1 VALLLPAVQA
11 ARESAR
17 RTQCSNK
24 LKQLAAIV
32 QLISAAAIAALPNE
46 TYFPPPEGSG
56 GWRSLV
62 TANEAPAPDQKARIR
77 EQAGLDWDRLNDAWA
92 YSKNLGGP
100 SSVVI
105 VRHGWIAG
113 EWYTDQNKRGI
124 ASCTKSL
131 TALAVAKACELSAAG
146 KFAKRISFDEPA
158 WKHLPAS
165 WAEAEPQRKAILLRH
180 MLTMSSGLDPY
191 DGPYG
196 DDYGDII
203 FARRVEAEPGK
214 VWAYNSAPVDLLSLV
229 VEDVTGKIM
238 GEFFNEQIAR
248 PIGAAPVEF
257 PKFRGHSGGSG
268 GVQGGARVA
277 TRDLARIGYL
287 LLQDGRWRDASGD
300 KHVFSP
306 ETAKRITRWAPEL
319 EAASSRAVQLGSAGK
334 EGAQLDYGFL
344 FWTNRTQV
352 RLGKQVPADAFY
364 MSGWGKQI
372 CCVIPSLDMVI
383 VRLGPKRELNEIQ
396 SYYSDFLSPIIAAIV
411 RE

>member
-1 VALLLPAVQA
+1 MQGVNMKSDCPSVLLFARYRAPYRVLVIAIFLQPLCA
-11 ARESAR
+11 AEAQ
-17 RTQCSNK
+17 T
-24 LKQLAAIV
+24 
-32 QLISAAAIAALPNE
+32 
-46 TYFPPPEGSG
+46 TYFPPAETSG

-62 TANEAPAPDQKARIR
+62 TANEAPSAEHKARIR
-77 EQAGLDWDRLNDAWA
+77 ELAGLDWDRLNEAWN

-100 SSVVI
+100 SSAVI
-105 VRHGWIAG
+105 VRRGWIAG
-113 EWYTDQNKRGI
+113 EWYTDRNKRGI

-158 WKHLPAS
+158 WKHLPES
-165 WAEAEPQRKAILLRH
+165 WAKAEPQRKAILLRH

-196 DDYGDII
+196 EDYGDII

-229 VEDVTGKIM
+229 VEEVGGQVM
-238 GEFFNEQIAR
+238 GDLFNEQISR
-248 PIGAAPVEF
+248 PIGAAAVEF

-268 GVQGGARVA
+268 GVQGGARLA
-277 TRDLARIGYL
+277 TRDMARIGYL
-287 LLQDGRWRDASGD
+287 LLHDGRWRDDSGD
-300 KHVFSP
+300 KQVLQL
-306 ETAKRITRWAPEL
+306 ETVKRVTRWAPEL
-319 EAASSRAVQLGSAGK
+319 EAAECRAVQLGSAGK
-334 EGAQLDYGFL
+334 QGAQLDYGHL

-352 RLGKQVPADAFY
+352 RLGKKVPADAFY

-396 SYYSDFLSPIIAAIV
+396 SYYADFLSPVVAAV
-411 RE
+411 TDKN